1 MELQKGRPE
10 NTDNRL
16 DKEIRVYDFLDKLG
30 VQYQRIDHE
39 AAMTMEACEEIDHAL
54 GDNTTICKNL
64 FLCNRQETDFYL
76 LLMPGDKPFK
86 TKDLSAQIH
95 SARLSFAKPEYMEKY
110 LDTTPGSVS
119 VLGLMNDS
127 EKKVQLLID
136 EDVMKEP
143 YFGCHP
149 CINTSSL
156 KFTTEDLMQKI
167 IPALEHEPVTVT
179 SIDYTLVEKGIRKN
193 NQETYISKPQKTKP

>member
-1 MELQKGRPE
+1 MQLQNGRPE
-10 NTDNRL
+10 NTDGRL

-30 VQYQRIDHE
+30 VEYQRVDHE
-39 AAMTMEACEEIDHAL
+39 AAMTMEACEAIDRVL
-54 GDNTTICKNL
+54 GDDTAICKNL

-86 TKDLSAQIH
+86 TKNLSAQIG

-110 LDTTPGSVS
+110 LDITPGSVS
-119 VLGLMNDS
+119 VLGLMNDH

-136 EDVMKEP
+136 EDVLKGELI
-143 YFGCHP
+143 GCHP

-156 KFTTEDLMQKI
+156 KIDMKDMMKKI
-167 IPALEHEPVTVT
+167 IPAMEHEPIFVK
-179 SIDYTLVEKGIRKN
+179 LG
-193 NQETYISKPQKTKP
+193 QEE